1 MFPLIS
7 SGREASCVYS
17 IHTHTH
23 TYIYRCVIKWT
34 KLSERFTKVL
44 PDGRSSIIMTPQ
56 PGTCPPLSACLPHPS
71 IFLYKILPEM
81 ILPPSGQTRIVRL
94 VSNSSGSLV
103 SPTIPSSHRFLA
115 LDRETRG
122 PFSVCTAVRRPIN
135 FLSKDK
141 STVTANHCHTREGK
155 SIFDGGP
162 IGRSRECVIPV
173 VAQTIVYTRPIFKSL

>member
-7 SGREASCVYS
+7 SGREASCVCVYRSTTS
-17 IHTHTH
+17 IHI
-23 TYIYRCVIKWT
+23 YIYVYRCLIRWT

-56 PGTCPPLSACLPHPS
+56 PEDAPPCPSACLPHPS
-71 IFLYKILPEM
+71 IFLYKILPETT
-81 ILPPSGQTRIVRL
+81 LPLHGQTRIVRL

-122 PFSVCTAVRRPIN
+122 PFSVCTGVRCPMN
-135 FLSKDK
+135 FCQKTSP
-141 STVTANHCHTREGK
+141 R
-155 SIFDGGP
+155 
-162 IGRSRECVIPV
+162 
-173 VAQTIVYTRPIFKSL
+173 